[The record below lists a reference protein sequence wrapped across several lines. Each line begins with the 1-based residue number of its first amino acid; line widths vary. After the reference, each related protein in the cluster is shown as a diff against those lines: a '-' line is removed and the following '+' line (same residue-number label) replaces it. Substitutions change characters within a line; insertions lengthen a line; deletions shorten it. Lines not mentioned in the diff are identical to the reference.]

1 MNVLDEMNEY
11 GNFRKSECIELESR
25 LDILMK
31 NIKHY
36 KNKVHWASTVSPEER
51 INIGMENIRDFENQ
65 LQMITQNVVNIEK
78 LNARIE
84 VLRDMRG
91 ND

>member
-1 MNVLDEMNEY
+1 MSVLDKMNEY

-36 KNKVHWASTVSPEER
+36 KDKVHWASTVSPEER
-51 INIGMENIRDFENQ
+51 INIGIENVRDFENQ
-65 LQMITQNVVNIEK
+65 MQMIMQSVVNIEK

-84 VLRDMRG
+84 VLRDMKG
-91 ND
+91 NE